1 MRIKKMGIYNFKSLK
16 IVRDPYKGVPLMGER
31 LIRSATLRF
40 WKEDSRLCWGGLET
54 RNARDR
60 WGLPNVSVKAN
71 RKSTTSIVTEMIFLS
86 LRIPFQSQQV
96 IIP

>member
-1 MRIKKMGIYNFKSLK
+1 M
-16 IVRDPYKGVPLMGER
+16 
-31 LIRSATLRF
+31 
-40 WKEDSRLCWGGLET
+40 CWGGLAT

-71 RKSTTSIVTEMIFLS
+71 MKSTTSIVTDDLLS

-96 IIP
+96 TIP